1 MKRLFLGAIVITI
14 LLTQLSLGDN
24 VTPLWTKTYNGA
36 TNGNDYG
43 MGIAVD
49 ISGNIYVT
57 GYESVTGQGN
67 NIWTRKYDNNG
78 SEVWTKTHN
87 GVTDGSD
94 QGRGIAVDSSGN
106 VYAIGNEEITGQSAN
121 IWIRKYDNNGAEIWT
136 RTYNGVA
143 NGVDMGSGIAV
154 DISGNVYVT
163 GSEEIAGHSYNI
175 WTRKYNSNGAEIW
188 TRTYNGAANSTD
200 SGIGIAVDDSGNVY
214 VTGTEEVTGQSYN
227 IWTRKYDSSGSEVW
241 TKTYNGSANAS
252 DYGNGIAVDDIGNV
266 YVTGCETVAGQNFS
280 NTWTR
285 KYDSNG
291 TEVWTR
297 TYNGAANSAD
307 AGRGVAVDS
316 IGNVYVTG
324 CETVTGQSYNIWTRK
339 YDSDG
344 SEVWTKTYNGNANG
358 TDVGSGITVDSS
370 GNIYVTGY
378 TFVSGENG
386 NIWTGKYGQ
395 QTSVTLNDTGYF
407 KIIGGKEGYVNPNN
421 GEVAN
426 FIYKTLEV
434 GTIIFKVYNLKSEM
448 VKTVSSI
455 ATGPT
460 QFDSFDFN
468 CKNEDG
474 NVLSSGIY
482 IVKAEGPGLSIVKK
496 LAIIK

>member
-43 MGIAVD
+43 TGIAVD

-106 VYAIGNEEITGQSAN
+106 VYAIGNEEITG
-121 IWIRKYDNNGAEIWT
+121 
-136 RTYNGVA
+136 
-143 NGVDMGSGIAV
+143 
-154 DISGNVYVT
+154 
-163 GSEEIAGHSYNI
+163 HSYNI
-175 WTRKYNSNGAEIW
+175 WIRKYNSNGAEIW

-241 TKTYNGSANAS
+241 TKTYNG
-252 DYGNGIAVDDIGNV
+252 
-266 YVTGCETVAGQNFS
+266 
-280 NTWTR
+280 
-285 KYDSNG
+285 
-291 TEVWTR
+291 
-297 TYNGAANSAD
+297 AANSAD
-307 AGRGVAVDS
+307 YGRGVAVDS

>member
-106 VYAIGNEEITGQSAN
+106 VYAIGNEEIT
-121 IWIRKYDNNGAEIWT
+121 
-136 RTYNGVA
+136 
-143 NGVDMGSGIAV
+143 
-154 DISGNVYVT
+154 
-163 GSEEIAGHSYNI
+163 GHSYNI

-291 TEVWTR
+291 T
-297 TYNGAANSAD
+297 
-307 AGRGVAVDS
+307 
-316 IGNVYVTG
+316 
-324 CETVTGQSYNIWTRK
+324 
-339 YDSDG
+339 
-344 SEVWTKTYNGNANG
+344 EVWTKTYNGNANG

>member
-57 GYESVTGQGN
+57 GYE
-67 NIWTRKYDNNG
+67 K
-78 SEVWTKTHN
+78 
-87 GVTDGSD
+87 
-94 QGRGIAVDSSGN
+94 
-106 VYAIGNEEITGQSAN
+106 ITGQSAN

-163 GSEEIAGHSYNI
+163 GSEEIAGHG
-175 WTRKYNSNGAEIW
+175 SNIW

-291 TEVWTR
+291 T
-297 TYNGAANSAD
+297 
-307 AGRGVAVDS
+307 
-316 IGNVYVTG
+316 
-324 CETVTGQSYNIWTRK
+324 
-339 YDSDG
+339 
-344 SEVWTKTYNGNANG
+344 EVWTKTYNGNANG

>member
-78 SEVWTKTHN
+78 SEV
-87 GVTDGSD
+87 
-94 QGRGIAVDSSGN
+94 
-106 VYAIGNEEITGQSAN
+106 
-121 IWIRKYDNNGAEIWT
+121 
-136 RTYNGVA
+136 
-143 NGVDMGSGIAV
+143 
-154 DISGNVYVT
+154 
-163 GSEEIAGHSYNI
+163 
-175 WTRKYNSNGAEIW
+175 W

-316 IGNVYVTG
+316 IGNIYVTG
-324 CETVTGQSYNIWTRK
+324 CETVTGQ
-339 YDSDG
+339 
-344 SEVWTKTYNGNANG
+344 
-358 TDVGSGITVDSS
+358 
-370 GNIYVTGY
+370 
-378 TFVSGENG
+378 NG

>member
-106 VYAIGNEEITGQSAN
+106 VYAIG
-121 IWIRKYDNNGAEIWT
+121 
-136 RTYNGVA
+136 
-143 NGVDMGSGIAV
+143 
-154 DISGNVYVT
+154 
-163 GSEEIAGHSYNI
+163 
-175 WTRKYNSNGAEIW
+175 
-188 TRTYNGAANSTD
+188 
-200 SGIGIAVDDSGNVY
+200 
-214 VTGTEEVTGQSYN
+214 TEEVTGQSYN

-252 DYGNGIAVDDIGNV
+252 DYGNGIAVDD
-266 YVTGCETVAGQNFS
+266 
-280 NTWTR
+280 
-285 KYDSNG
+285 
-291 TEVWTR
+291 
-297 TYNGAANSAD
+297 
-307 AGRGVAVDS
+307 

-468 CKNEDG
+468 CKKEDG

>member
-43 MGIAVD
+43 TGIAVD

-94 QGRGIAVDSSGN
+94 QGRGIAVDS
-106 VYAIGNEEITGQSAN
+106 
-121 IWIRKYDNNGAEIWT
+121 
-136 RTYNGVA
+136 
-143 NGVDMGSGIAV
+143 
-154 DISGNVYVT
+154 SGNVYVT

-297 TYNGAANSAD
+297 
-307 AGRGVAVDS
+307 
-316 IGNVYVTG
+316 
-324 CETVTGQSYNIWTRK
+324 
-339 YDSDG
+339 
-344 SEVWTKTYNGNANG
+344 TYNGNANG

>member
-241 TKTYNGSANAS
+241 TKTYNG
-252 DYGNGIAVDDIGNV
+252 
-266 YVTGCETVAGQNFS
+266 
-280 NTWTR
+280 
-285 KYDSNG
+285 
-291 TEVWTR
+291 
-297 TYNGAANSAD
+297 
-307 AGRGVAVDS
+307 
-316 IGNVYVTG
+316 
-324 CETVTGQSYNIWTRK
+324 
-339 YDSDG
+339 
-344 SEVWTKTYNGNANG
+344 NANG